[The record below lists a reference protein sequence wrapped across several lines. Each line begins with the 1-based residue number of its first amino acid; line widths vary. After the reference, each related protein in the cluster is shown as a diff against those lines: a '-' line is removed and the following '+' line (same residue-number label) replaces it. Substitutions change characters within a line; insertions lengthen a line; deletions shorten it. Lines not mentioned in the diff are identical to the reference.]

1 MSTLPIVTAKRYDYG
16 AYARPQ
22 QVQYKG
28 GVGEGIAAGLI
39 QTGQAF
45 SKAASEKAK
54 AARERE
60 RFIEANKD
68 KIAMTLATEN
78 PELFKLNQQA
88 IMNFVDTVIPR
99 ETDSRAEKNAKIAK
113 YGSFM
118 AKFKAIDEFTE
129 RENPIN
135 EDNRDMIAAGSI
147 LDEYGHD
154 VIRNNKLE
162 FEFNDATGEIDFFVS
177 YPDGFFAEK
186 DAKGFIKFTDRKQV
200 DPLKL
205 ISTELQTKY
214 DRDIDMGDAKL
225 NLTPP
230 QLAALLVQNSKYEGA
245 LGDKRTVDGITSQSF
260 DAEKLANLF
269 KNDYSDKNPTTIGR
283 SIRNMARKKGATIW
297 NQYFEEENGDWT
309 GSDEQK
315 KMVHDYVAQDVAT
328 KYSNSIV
335 KQSQV
340 RREDPF
346 VPILTAKSILKDVKS
361 ATDDFP
367 GGPKAGLTPDETA
380 KILNSHELVLGNL
393 GKDIEIVT
401 KAGIIDKIDS
411 LLAEED
417 EAVKELTGSYNKKDK
432 AKLEARIEELKQY
445 RKVYAKR
452 PSGHLFYMKDD
463 DVRELNIFN
472 KVHDA
477 SKRVLKGKQDG
488 AFGPSFQP
496 STKLIGINDFA
507 LVIENIMKGN
517 ATDRRNI
524 TTALG
529 GFKPISGM

>member
-1 MSTLPIVTAKRYDYG
+1 MSKLPVVTAKRYDYG

-22 QVQYKG
+22 QVQYRG
-28 GVGEGIAAGLI
+28 GVGEGIAAGLM
-39 QTGQAF
+39 QAGQAF

-135 EDNRDMIAAGSI
+135 EDNRDLIAASSI

-162 FEFNDATGEIDFFVS
+162 FQYNEDNGEIDFFIT
-177 YPDGFFAEK
+177 YPGEARLDE
-186 DAKGFIKFTDRKQV
+186 KGFPVFTDRKQV

-214 DRDIDMGDAKL
+214 DRDIDMKKAKL

-335 KQSQV
+335 KQSQE

-346 VPILTAKSILKDVKS
+346 EMRQTSKAVLRDVSGFMRNKNGMS
-361 ATDDFP
+361 S
-367 GGPKAGLTPDETA
+367 DETA
-380 KILNSHELVLGNL
+380 LLFNSYSKLRSGI
-393 GKDIEIVT
+393 GKDIEI
-401 KAGIIDKIDS
+401 KSKSGIIDDIDS
-411 LLAEED
+411 LISDEEA
-417 EAVKELTGSYNKKDK
+417 AVKDLQGNINKRDREK
-432 AKLEARIEELKQY
+432 AEARIEELKQY
-445 RKVYAKR
+445 RVAYAKS
-452 PSGHLFYMKDD
+452 PEGHLFYVKDK
-463 DVRELNIFN
+463 EPQQFIEFN
-472 KVHDA
+472 RAYDA
-477 SKRVLKGKQDG
+477 SNRILKGDQTVTASGRSGIKTTDK
-488 AFGPSFQP
+488 
-496 STKLIGINDFA
+496 KLIGVND
-507 LVIENIMKGN
+507 LMLIIENAMVGDNTIRDN
-517 ATDRRNI
+517 II
-524 TTALG
+524 TTLG
-529 GFKPISGM
+529 GFKPSSGM

>member
-1 MSTLPIVTAKRYDYG
+1 MSKLPVVTAKRYDYG

-22 QVQYKG
+22 QVQYRG
-28 GVGEGIAAGLI
+28 GVGEGIAAGLM
-39 QTGQAF
+39 QAGQAF

-68 KIAMTLATEN
+68 KIAMTLASEN

-88 IMNFVDTVIPR
+88 VMNFIDTVIPR

-214 DRDIDMGDAKL
+214 DRDIDMEDAKL

-230 QLAALLVQNSKYEGA
+230 QLAALLVQNSKYENA
-245 LGDKRTVDGITSQSF
+245 LGGGKVVGGNMNYSF
-260 DAEKLANLF
+260 DAGKLADIF
-269 KNDYSDKNPTTIGR
+269 KNDYSEKNPTVIGR
-283 SIRNMARKKGATIW
+283 SIKNMARKKGATIW

-309 GSDEQK
+309 GSEEQMK
-315 KMVHDYVAQDVAT
+315 VVYDYVAQDVAN

-335 KQSQV
+335 RQSTIQ
-340 RREDPF
+340 REDPF
-346 VPILTAKSILKDVKS
+346 VSMETS
-361 ATDDFP
+361 
-367 GGPKAGLTPDETA
+367 KAIVRDISSYMNDGNKNGLTSDETA
-380 KILNSHELVLGNL
+380 ELFNSYPKLLG
-393 GKDIEIVT
+393 GIGRDIEI
-401 KAGIIDKIDS
+401 KSRSGILDDIDS
-411 LLAEED
+411 LISEAE
-417 EAVKELTGSYNKKDK
+417 ANRKELGTGSGGKTEK
-432 AKLEARIEELKQY
+432 AKADARIEELKEY
-445 RKVYAKR
+445 KKAYAKR
-452 PSGHLFYMKDD
+452 PSDHLFYVKNGEPQEW
-463 DVRELNIFN
+463 VVFN
-472 KVHDA
+472 KAHDA
-477 SKRVLKGKQDG
+477 SSRILKGEQDG
-488 AFGPSFQP
+488 AFGPSFQADK
-496 STKLIGINDFA
+496 KLIGINDIS
-507 LVIENIMKGN
+507 LIIENVMTGDN
-517 ATDRRNI
+517 TMRSNI
-524 TTALG
+524 IRTLG
-529 GFKPISGM
+529 GFKPIARQ